1 MVIVVNVAVI
11 GMGLI
16 GGSLLRALA
25 AAGHQVTGYDLD
37 ASTRQAAHAAG
48 QHRWRVLD
56 SVSDAVHGVD
66 LVIVATPLPAVQQV
80 LEQVVRTGYR
90 GIVTDVVSVKGPV
103 RDLVARYAPQARY
116 VGGHPMAGKETA
128 GFAASDPELFT
139 NCAWVLC
146 LDEQTAL
153 ADWISVA
160 RLATALH
167 ARVVPATAQ
176 AHDRAVAAIS
186 HVPHLLALAL
196 AEAATNPLAAT
207 LAAGSF
213 RDGTR
218 VAASPPE
225 LVAAMCG
232 GNAAAVGEA
241 LDRVL
246 ASLAQARAALASPEP
261 IAAIRDW
268 ARPGHAA
275 RTGWG
280 RPQHQGPV
288 QELPT
293 TADAL
298 LKLGAAGGWVV
309 SVADDGRSVA
319 AVTAQ

>member
-1 MVIVVNVAVI
+1 
-11 GMGLI
+11 
-16 GGSLLRALA
+16 
-25 AAGHQVTGYDLD
+25 
-37 ASTRQAAHAAG
+37 
-48 QHRWRVLD
+48 
-56 SVSDAVHGVD
+56 
-66 LVIVATPLPAVQQV
+66 
-80 LEQVVRTGYR
+80 
-90 GIVTDVVSVKGPV
+90 
-103 RDLVARYAPQARY
+103 
-116 VGGHPMAGKETA
+116 
-128 GFAASDPELFT
+128 
-139 NCAWVLC
+139 WVLC

-225 LVAAMCG
+225 LVAAMGG
-232 GNAAAVGEA
+232 GNAAAAGEA

-298 LKLGAAGGWVV
+298 LK
-309 SVADDGRSVA
+309 
-319 AVTAQ
+319 